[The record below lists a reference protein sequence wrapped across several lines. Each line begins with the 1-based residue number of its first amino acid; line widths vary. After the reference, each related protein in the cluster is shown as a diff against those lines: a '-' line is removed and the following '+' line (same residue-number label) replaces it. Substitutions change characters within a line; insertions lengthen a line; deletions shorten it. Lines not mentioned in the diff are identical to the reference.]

1 MAVTFEFSNAK
12 IYLSKAYTGNS
23 GTSYKAQTWYTAVS
37 DTVTVNR
44 ITEAYIALDDGVT
57 YPTRNADA
65 TELALLNPGEFNTL
79 NSSGK
84 VIDPSCVKTT
94 VSGINCYLCT
104 SGAYLFFNGNS
115 YPVTQHTTTIDVTG
129 VSLNDGDMTSDNTDV
144 YYGSLSNKATGSGYE
159 FTFETP
165 EGGGDCK
172 IWFCPSGTT
181 TPYEWSWVTDDV
193 GENLPINDD
202 GSITTTLSG
211 DEDTILTL
219 YGSCTYVAPKTYV
232 HVYLDLTQVM
242 YRGAYIDEN
251 TGLTVAWHFDS
262 ESEVKYKYNG
272 EVIGIEIEEGKY
284 STIYVQILNAD
295 GNACTFSSTF
305 TTSDLYSSTWSVGSN
320 VLTGNLS
327 SSGNSG
333 VNCYG
338 DIGDPSGTASVLN
351 IDNMYATDSK
361 KFTDVYSGAIL
372 TYTPESGYNYN
383 TGDDFKLTVVLSGG
397 WKFDTSADCSF
408 GITAGGNPVYSSVT
422 FTDEHTAVGIVTG
435 SYVNPTVF
443 FNDMVGL
450 ADAEPEPDY
459 ATFITP
465 YIVTKADVNAIADAI
480 WVSTDGSTITAAD
493 NILSYKQIFDIVDSD
508 SEQTIKLGNYKLNRT
523 AKYLVDYTKNRN
535 LGSID
540 IEEFWHN
547 ADDYDKTSLR
557 AYIPLVGL
565 VDIDTKTVMG
575 HKLWLEY
582 RYEVID
588 GKALAVLYTDS
599 YSPSSI
605 IYQGDCNF
613 AIDEPIASNNFSN
626 SSNSYW
632 NVLTNQLGDLQ
643 PYLLIDREQPA
654 SEVIGEIGNKV
665 QIRKTVKDCS
675 GYTEFEQIFVQ
686 DCGATSAE
694 YNELIGLLESGVIV

>member
-1 MAVTFEFSNAK
+1 MSVTFEFSNAK
-12 IYLSKAYTGNS
+12 VYFSKTYTGTS
-23 GTSYKAQTWYTAVS
+23 GTTYKNQTWHTAVS
-37 DTVTVNR
+37 DTVTINR
-44 ITEAYIALDDGVT
+44 ISEAYIALDDGVT

-84 VIDPSCVKTT
+84 VVDPSCVKTT
-94 VSGINCYLCT
+94 VSGVNCYLCT

-144 YYGSLSNKATGSGYE
+144 YYGSLSNKATGSGYK

-181 TPYEWSWVTDDV
+181 TPYEWSWVTDDA

-251 TGLTVAWHFDS
+251 TGLTIAWHFDS

-338 DIGDPSGTASVLN
+338 DIGDPSGTASVLT

-372 TYTPESGYNYN
+372 TYTPESGYNYS

-523 AKYLVDYTKNRN
+523 AKYLVDYTKTRN

-599 YSPSSI
+599 YTPSSI